1 MAVHVV
7 NEARRC
13 LNCKIPQCRKG
24 CPIQTPIPDMIRLFL
39 DNQLEH
45 AGQMLFEN
53 NPSNCPGCSSGTRI
67 STPETC

>member
-39 DNQLEH
+39 DNQLECEK
-45 AGQMLFEN
+45 A
-53 NPSNCPGCSSGTRI
+53 
-67 STPETC
+67 